1 MNAKPGGLT
10 RNIIKRNYAL
20 ITPDGYVA
28 SVFPGWTN
36 CTPYVLI
43 SAALGA
49 GLSQFLITLDAK
61 GQGMGETGLDE
72 WFLYVTAG
80 KLKCNGKV
88 LAEGGFA
95 FLPPGTQYEV
105 LAVMKQTQ
113 LLVFKKTYE
122 PLAGHKTPAFFT
134 GDEKNVPET
143 PFLGDKHARLKTLI
157 PDSPAMDLA
166 VNIFTY
172 DPGATL
178 PFVETH
184 VMEHGM
190 LFLSGGGV
198 YRLDADWHP
207 VTAGDAIWIA
217 PYCPQWFIAAG
228 PEPARYIYYKDVNR
242 IPQ

>member
-1 MNAKPGGLT
+1 MNPKLGLT
-10 RNIIKRNYAL
+10 RNVLKRNYAL
-20 ITPDGYVA
+20 ITPDGHVA

-36 CTPYVLI
+36 CTPHVLI

-49 GLSQFLITLDAK
+49 GFSQYLVKMDAK
-61 GQGMGETGLDE
+61 SVASGDTENTE
-72 WFLYVTAG
+72 WFLFVMAG
-80 KLKCNGKV
+80 KMKVNGES

-95 FLPPGTQYEV
+95 FLPPHSKYEV
-105 LAVMKQTQ
+105 RGAAKDSR
-113 LLVFKKTYE
+113 LLVFRKTYE
-122 PLAGHKTPAFFT
+122 PLTGHKPPAFFT
-134 GDEKNVPET
+134 GNEKNVTEM
-143 PFLGDKHARLKTLI
+143 PFLGDKHLRLKTLI
-157 PDSPAMDLA
+157 PDGPGMDMA

-190 LFLSGGGV
+190 IFLAGGGV

-207 VTAGDAIWIA
+207 VTAGDTIWIA
-217 PYCPQWFIAAG
+217 PYCPQWFIASG

-242 IPQ
+242 LPR

>member
-1 MNAKPGGLT
+1 MNPKLGLT
-10 RNIIKRNYAL
+10 RNVIKPNYAL
-20 ITPDGYVA
+20 ITPDGHVA

-36 CTPYVLI
+36 CTINILI

-49 GLSQFLITLDAK
+49 GLSQYLISFDAK
-61 GQGMGETGLDE
+61 SVGAGETGSDE
-72 WFLYVTAG
+72 WFLYVIAG
-80 KLKCNGKV
+80 KARVNGTT
-88 LAEGGFA
+88 LTEGGFA
-95 FLPPGTQYEV
+95 FLPPQTKYDIRG
-105 LAVMKQTQ
+105 LAKAAK
-113 LLVFKKTYE
+113 LLVFKKTFV
-122 PLAGHKTPAFFT
+122 PLAGYKTPFFFT
-134 GDEKNVPET
+134 GNEKNIAEV
-143 PFLGDKHARLKTLI
+143 PFLGDKHARLKMLI
-157 PDSPAMDLA
+157 PDTLASDMA

-184 VMEHGM
+184 IMEHGM

-228 PEPARYIYYKDVNR
+228 PGPARYIYYKDVNR
-242 IPQ
+242 EPK

>member
-1 MNAKPGGLT
+1 MNPKLGLT
-10 RNIIKRNYAL
+10 RNVIKRNYAL
-20 ITPDGYVA
+20 ITPDGHVPG
-28 SVFPGWTN
+28 VFPGWTD

-49 GLSQFLITLDAK
+49 GLSQYLISLDVKSVGA
-61 GQGMGETGLDE
+61 GETGNEE
-72 WFLYVTAG
+72 WFLYIVAG
-80 KLKCNGKV
+80 KAKVNGAS
-88 LAEGGFA
+88 LSEGGFA
-95 FLPPGTQYEV
+95 FLPSQTKYEIRG
-105 LAVMKQTQ
+105 AGKNSR
-113 LLVFKKTYE
+113 LLVFRKTYE
-122 PLAGHKTPAFFT
+122 PLAGHTAPKFFSGNERDIT
-134 GDEKNVPET
+134 ET

-157 PDSPAMDLA
+157 PDGLAADMA

-207 VTAGDAIWIA
+207 VTAGDAIWIG

-242 IPQ
+242 LPR